1 MLRVLAVIRK
11 GTFAR
16 YDYGRSKNIRRYG
29 QFKPPNFDLSRIP
42 KSLPMWMGYGAND
55 DLADLT
61 DFQHT
66 LRELES
72 QPELLYLENYGHMDF
87 LMGVT
92 ANRDVYDD
100 MIEFF
105 GSLLGKSSS
114 S

>member
-72 QPELLYLENYGHMDF
+72 QPELLYLENYGHVDF

-92 ANRDVYDD
+92 ANRDVYDN

-105 GSLLGKSSS
+105 RSLLGKSSS
-114 S
+114 